1 MKNRSLVR
9 KLAKEAE
16 ATSDPLQ
23 WFEKLYDK
31 AGKEG
36 ISIPWDDGEANPNLV
51 EFCERHH
58 IRGEGR
64 KALIIGCGFGHDA
77 EYLASIGF
85 QVTAFDLS
93 PSAIGEAKKRFPN
106 SPVNYRVEDLFN
118 LPNPKIGAHPFV
130 FESYTLQALARELV
144 AKAIGVIASLVETD
158 GQLLVITQ
166 SRNESEA
173 VGDLPRPLTRTD
185 VLQFENEGL
194 QTLEFEDYTD
204 DEDPPIR
211 RFRILF
217 QRTI

>member
-64 KALIIGCGFGHDA
+64 NALIIGCGYGHDA

-93 PSAIGEAKKRFPN
+93 PSAIGEAKK
-106 SPVNYRVEDLFN
+106 
-118 LPNPKIGAHPFV
+118 
-130 FESYTLQALARELV
+130 TL
-144 AKAIGVIASLVETD
+144 
-158 GQLLVITQ
+158 
-166 SRNESEA
+166 SEQP
-173 VGDLPRPLTRTD
+173 G
-185 VLQFENEGL
+185 
-194 QTLEFEDYTD
+194 
-204 DEDPPIR
+204 
-211 RFRILF
+211 
-217 QRTI
+217 